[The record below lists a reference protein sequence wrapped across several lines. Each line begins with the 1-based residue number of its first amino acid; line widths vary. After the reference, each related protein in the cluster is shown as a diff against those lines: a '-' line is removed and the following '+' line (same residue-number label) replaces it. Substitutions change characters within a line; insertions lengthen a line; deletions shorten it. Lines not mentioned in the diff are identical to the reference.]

1 MQAGGPHHVTL
12 GAQREHT
19 IRAEKNSQKASMF
32 RHLSTL
38 LYRSQ
43 IPGMKVVFG
52 PQVPVARR
60 ACWVVML
67 AVFAGLTCWD
77 IARTLTEFA
86 ERPVAIDISLSET
99 ERGQLPLPAITVCN
113 MNQVRRSVLCG
124 NDTDLASRRGADYWK
139 ERLCNGR
146 PIENVWMSEE
156 LLREADNFTAWV
168 MRTQRRDIELGL
180 RMGHQRD
187 DLYLE
192 CSFGS
197 IDCRK
202 EKLLY
207 AVPFGRYGTCYCFNF
222 RHGFSFA
229 PENTGVISNGLRM
242 VLDAEI
248 DEYLPL
254 STEVGF
260 KVMIHEPGVESDYNR
275 NGIHIPPD
283 FATYLRIGKM
293 TLRRLE
299 PPYPQPCRHD
309 WPPGYQQ
316 IQFSQTSYTQVR
328 CGCMDHRVRTFN
340 ISGAKLCCARGKEC
354 MYADS
359 MECMAKVKRLHAL
372 HNLPCSCLLPCYEAV
387 YRKSLTHRAWPE
399 FSSLVTNIGGTM
411 GIYLGLSFVMLFSV
425 VDTVATALARTVTSF
440 SIMTDVRKGQS
451 ALDASSANS
460 PAR

>member
-1 MQAGGPHHVTL
+1 
-12 GAQREHT
+12 
-19 IRAEKNSQKASMF
+19 MF

-113 MNQVRRSVLCG
+113 MNQ
-124 NDTDLASRRGADYWK
+124 
-139 ERLCNGR
+139 
-146 PIENVWMSEE
+146 MSEE

-316 IQFSQTSYTQVR
+316 IQFSQTSYTQVKCLDACLQLNIFQR

-399 FSSLVTNIGGTM
+399 ARRQYPNRTMAKLIIYLDEKIEKRRRYAQFPFSSLVTNIGGTM